1 MGISR
6 SGASMMQ
13 TRYTM
18 AMSWLLVLACA
29 AFTLNSGTSVSRASS
44 SDDLRT
50 ILSMANVVA
59 GQSSSSQ
66 LIQQMNSPVQSTIK
80 VATPGSVDSAR
91 SNIDRY
97 LDVASR
103 IDPRLGQL
111 LQRSCA
117 DQGQDP
123 VELERMIRR
132 YGHGLVALA
141 ELQKTDPALYE
152 SKIEELSLDAE
163 VMQLSTQLK
172 QIVDTSGANSP
183 QAMVHRE
190 LLQAAMR
197 TRLELSIE
205 NRERS
210 IMRLNE
216 RVEQLQE
223 RVEYD
228 EAHFE
233 QELERQMAQALG
245 ELDAVQAARGR

>member
-1 MGISR
+1 MGL
-6 SGASMMQ
+6 SGFGDSMMQ

-18 AMSWLLVLACA
+18 AMSWLLVLACVVLA
-29 AFTLNSGTSVSRASS
+29 LNSGTSVSRASS
-44 SDDLRT
+44 SDDLKS
-50 ILSMANVVA
+50 ILAMANMVA
-59 GQSSSSQ
+59 GQSGSE
-66 LIQQMNSPVQSTIK
+66 LIEQMNSQNEAPLRT
-80 VATPGSVDSAR
+80 ATPGTVDSAR

-111 LQRSCA
+111 LQKSCS

-123 VELERMIRR
+123 VELEKMIRR
-132 YGHGLVALA
+132 YGHGLVALT
-141 ELQKTDPALYE
+141 ELQKTDPELYE

-163 VMQLSTQLK
+163 VVQLSMQLK
-172 QIVDTSGANSP
+172 RIANASGTDSSEAK
-183 QAMVHRE
+183 VHRE

-197 TRLELSIE
+197 TRLELSIT

-216 RVEQLQE
+216 RIEQLQE

-228 EAHFE
+228 EVNFE
-233 QELERQMAQALG
+233 QELKRQMDQALG

>member
-1 MGISR
+1 
-6 SGASMMQ
+6 MMQ

-18 AMSWLLVLACA
+18 AMSWLLVLACV
-29 AFTLNSGTSVSRASS
+29 AFALNSGTSVSKASS
-44 SDDLRT
+44 SDDLKT
-50 ILSMANVVA
+50 ILSMANMVT
-59 GQSSSSQ
+59 GQTGGSQ
-66 LIQQMNSPVQSTIK
+66 LIQQMNSSTQEPVQAI
-80 VATPGSVDSAR
+80 TPGVVNSAR

-97 LDVASR
+97 LEVASR

-111 LQRSCA
+111 LQRSCS
-117 DQGQDP
+117 DKGQDP
-123 VELERMIRR
+123 IELEKMIRR

-141 ELQKTDPALYE
+141 ELQSTDPDLYE

-163 VMQLSTQLK
+163 VMQLSIELK
-172 QIVDTSGANSP
+172 QIIKASGPDSSEV
-183 QAMVHRE
+183 MVHLQ

-197 TRLELSIE
+197 ARLELSIE

-228 EAHFE
+228 EEHFE
-233 QELERQMAQALG
+233 QELDRQMSQAMG
-245 ELDAVQAARGR
+245 ELDAVRAARGR

>member
-1 MGISR
+1 
-6 SGASMMQ
+6 MMQ

-18 AMSWLLVLACA
+18 AMSWLLVLACV
-29 AFTLNSGTSVSRASS
+29 AFALNSGTSVSKASS
-44 SDDLRT
+44 SDDLKT
-50 ILSMANVVA
+50 ILSMANMVT
-59 GQSSSSQ
+59 GQTGGSQ
-66 LIQQMNSPVQSTIK
+66 LIQQMNSSTQEPVQAI
-80 VATPGSVDSAR
+80 TPGVVNSAR

-97 LDVASR
+97 LEVASR

-111 LQRSCA
+111 LQRSCS
-117 DQGQDP
+117 DKGQDP
-123 VELERMIRR
+123 IELEKMIRR

-141 ELQKTDPALYE
+141 ELQSTDPDLYE

-163 VMQLSTQLK
+163 VMQLSIELK
-172 QIVDTSGANSP
+172 QIIKASGPDSSEVMIHL
-183 QAMVHRE
+183 Q

-197 TRLELSIE
+197 ARLELSIE

-228 EAHFE
+228 EEHFE
-233 QELERQMAQALG
+233 QELDRQMSQAMG
-245 ELDAVQAARGR
+245 ELDAVRAARGR

>member
-1 MGISR
+1 
-6 SGASMMQ
+6 
-13 TRYTM
+13 M
-18 AMSWLLVLACA
+18 AKHACVL
-29 AFTLNSGTSVSRASS
+29 
-44 SDDLRT
+44 
-50 ILSMANVVA
+50 
-59 GQSSSSQ
+59 
-66 LIQQMNSPVQSTIK
+66 
-80 VATPGSVDSAR
+80 
-91 SNIDRY
+91 
-97 LDVASR
+97 
-103 IDPRLGQL
+103 
-111 LQRSCA
+111 
-117 DQGQDP
+117 
-123 VELERMIRR
+123 
-132 YGHGLVALA
+132 LVALA